1 MAREQW
7 LRLTWR
13 RCITGSI
20 VELIEAIEPLS
31 RPTFQVL
38 KSSKKEIQGLQVDWW
53 WMQISMFVTDGKIG
67 ESAKPDFWIRFYNLN
82 NQMNNTKSFILSN
95 LLKMRD
101 KHWVVDTEAV
111 ANLVEAFR
119 DELRRIFDL
128 LPEFASIER
137 DEKEKR
143 FEKWARNQILS
154 ITIA

>member
-1 MAREQW
+1 
-7 LRLTWR
+7 
-13 RCITGSI
+13 
-20 VELIEAIEPLS
+20 
-31 RPTFQVL
+31 
-38 KSSKKEIQGLQVDWW
+38 
-53 WMQISMFVTDGKIG
+53 
-67 ESAKPDFWIRFYNLN
+67 
-82 NQMNNTKSFILSN
+82 MNHTKSFILSN

-101 KHWVVDTEAV
+101 KHWAVDTEAV

>member
-1 MAREQW
+1 
-7 LRLTWR
+7 
-13 RCITGSI
+13 
-20 VELIEAIEPLS
+20 
-31 RPTFQVL
+31 
-38 KSSKKEIQGLQVDWW
+38 
-53 WMQISMFVTDGKIG
+53 
-67 ESAKPDFWIRFYNLN
+67 
-82 NQMNNTKSFILSN
+82 
-95 LLKMRD
+95 
-101 KHWVVDTEAV
+101 VDTEAV